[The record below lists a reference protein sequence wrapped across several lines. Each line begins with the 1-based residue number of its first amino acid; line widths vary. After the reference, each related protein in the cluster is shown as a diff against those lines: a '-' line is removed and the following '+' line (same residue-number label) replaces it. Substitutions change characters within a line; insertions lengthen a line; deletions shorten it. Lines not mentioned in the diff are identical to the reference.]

1 MLIKDEE
8 RTVPLVLSDFFLR
21 SRDISITDTG
31 DGYSTEKKFSGLKL
45 MKNISGFPFLIVL
58 AAGCATVSVSREDE
72 TANMVVQR

>member
-8 RTVPLVLSDFFLR
+8 RTVPLVLSDFLR